1 MLVLT
6 CSQCSI
12 FNSFISFL
20 QLELRNF
27 EEYFREQWALK
38 KKEFNKSRAALYMTH
53 QHSNATIFTPTAM
66 PINTTNT
73 TNTSATANA
82 SMVQG
87 LSPHNRYNAGV
98 KDVTLL
104 SNAGFS
110 PISSRMSS
118 YTPFLP
124 IRTAQDSPS
133 AINSSASSKSNAPYS
148 PTRNTAQNH
157 NNHNN
162 YHGML
167 NQVLS
172 AMQPSA
178 KNGSILR
185 PGSTLSAK
193 HALSSALQN
202 TYCESN
208 SSSKY
213 STSPRRAQVSNSADP
228 TALRDLLANSRS
240 KKFNNKSSKE
250 SESTD
255 IDPAK
260 LDAIH
265 LVNVLFG
272 RKYHKRI
279 LKDKHKL
286 ESTSYDDE
294 DSDLEEPVRTYNS
307 TNTTTNNANLAP
319 SVSYSNSS
327 SDISD
332 SDLDMNSQQS
342 SEEEEE
348 EESLSDSD
356 SLSDTDLQTVFRF
369 IPGAKHND
377 MLLPSAMVAHKESKK
392 KSTKSSSKSSI
403 QRTGDRSMVNITKPP
418 TLSRTTGTVNFAH
431 TISKNQPSIVNH
443 TGKAPRQSFF
453 LSGEGSRKS
462 RKSVAQNPDQVILQ
476 RYHTE
481 EKQRIEKEARCAD
494 VVRSWQEIQH
504 KLAAEKALAEKNPF
518 SIHFVPRTACVS
530 YHSPM
535 KSPMNSHMNSPIIG
549 SPVRSP
555 VMGHSAAKG
564 AMGVLRARKRFLE
577 VGKTGKDH
585 KTAQGSGHG
594 GISDAEN
601 ALEEENQ
608 RYHALME
615 PARDDYVQ
623 HYSRTKMEPH
633 NATLIQDPYGAVPT
647 TVDKELYFA
656 VDKATHRDRDSSPTK
671 SKTHSSAPTES
682 LSPSKMYAERNKTPP
697 ALPPATIRVKTR
709 NDEEFNA
716 RAYKLAEKIDLT
728 YLVSSFNPANHS
740 KEKTIVLDEDLALL
754 KATALSESTLNT
766 SATPAATEPIV
777 ELTPAEKRQRAQEY
791 AEYMKKLY
799 EDEMALM
806 MENLVSQLPDKLG
819 SKVRKALAAQ
829 KLRQKM
835 KERLKYIKRRRKVES
850 LGSDQVEK
858 LSKFYEMQGE
868 YVMTDSSS
876 DDEAAKAKASREM
889 NNLLGEFATM
899 DEAQMKALLEARAAE
914 EQAIR
919 DAEEAKRLR
928 RYMC

>member
-1 MLVLT
+1 M
-6 CSQCSI
+6 
-12 FNSFISFL
+12 
-20 QLELRNF
+20 RNF

-53 QHSNATIFTPTAM
+53 QHSNATIFTPTAI

-73 TNTSATANA
+73 SAAMNA
-82 SMVQG
+82 TMVQ
-87 LSPHNRYNAGV
+87 LSPHNRYNAGA
-98 KDVTLL
+98 KDTTLL

-124 IRTAQDSPS
+124 IRTALDSPS
-133 AINSSASSKSNAPYS
+133 AINSSASSKSNTLS
-148 PTRNTAQNH
+148 SSMNPTRYTAQNN

-178 KNGSILR
+178 KSGSILR

-202 TYCESN
+202 STYHGESN

-240 KKFNNKSSKE
+240 KKFNNKSSKDN
-250 SESTD
+250 ESTEV
-255 IDPAK
+255 DPAK

-279 LKDKHKL
+279 LKDKQKL

-294 DSDLEEPVRTYNS
+294 DSDLEDPVRKYQ
-307 TNTTTNNANLAP
+307 TTTNNANLAP
-319 SVSYSNSS
+319 SMSYSS

-342 SEEEEE
+342 SEAEEEDE
-348 EESLSDSD
+348 DEESLSDSD
-356 SLSDTDLQTVFRF
+356 SVSDTDLHTVFRF
-369 IPGAKHND
+369 IPGAKHTD
-377 MLLPSAMVAHKESKK
+377 MLLPSAMVAQKESKK
-392 KSTKSSSKSSI
+392 RNTKTSAKSTTKSSI
-403 QRTGDRSMVNITKPP
+403 QRTGDRSMVNISNPP

-431 TISKNQPSIVNH
+431 TTSKNQPSIANN
-443 TGKAPRQSFF
+443 TGKAPRQSFL

-462 RKSVAQNPDQVILQ
+462 RKSVSQNPDQAILQ

-481 EKQRIEKEARCAD
+481 EKQRLEKEARCAD

-504 KLAAEKALAEKNPF
+504 KLAVEKALAEKNPF
-518 SIHFVPRTACVS
+518 SIHFVPRTAS
-530 YHSPM
+530 ASFH
-535 KSPMNSHMNSPIIG
+535 SHMNSPIIG
-549 SPVRSP
+549 SPVGSP

-564 AMGVLRARKRFLE
+564 GMGVLRARKRFLE

-585 KTAQGSGHG
+585 KTAQGHG
-594 GISDAEN
+594 DISDAEN
-601 ALEEENQ
+601 TLEEENE

-623 HYSRTKMEPH
+623 HYSLAKMEPH
-633 NATLIQDPYGAVPT
+633 NATTIQDPYGTVPT

-656 VDKATHRDRDSSPTK
+656 VGKATHRVRDSSPNK
-671 SKTHSSAPTES
+671 SKTHSSAPTEP

-697 ALPPATIRVKTR
+697 VLPPATTRVKSR

-740 KEKTIVLDEDLALL
+740 KDKTIVLDEDLALL
-754 KATALSESTLNT
+754 KATALSESALTT
-766 SATPAATEPIV
+766 SATPAATELIV

-850 LGSDQVEK
+850 LGADQVEK

-876 DDEAAKAKASREM
+876 SDDEAAKVKASREM

-914 EQAIR
+914 EQVIR

-928 RYMC
+928 RYFVYI